1 MSDEK
6 ETNELIRAY
15 LSELHNM
22 ELTEVTAS
30 SLKASQE
37 DIDGPFT
44 DAGTLK
50 ELLSNTEIGLN

>member
-22 ELTEVTAS
+22 ELTAVTVS
-30 SLKASQE
+30 NLKASRE

-44 DAGTLK
+44 DTGKLK